1 MKGDKVLLLVASPRG
16 MASTS
21 NSLGDHLLVR
31 LEERGLALK
40 KLCLHPALAD
50 EKKMAELLA
59 AIDACS
65 LLVTAFPLYVDHL
78 PAPLIEL
85 LRQVAE
91 RRQGRQGETRQS
103 LVALV
108 NCGFP
113 ETVHC
118 RPAGDIMRLFSASAG
133 FRFLGCLA
141 MGMGG
146 AIGNRPLAKAGFIVR
161 HQLKA
166 LDQAAGFLAEGKA
179 IPAGVIELAGR
190 PMMPRWFY
198 NWVADRGWKTA
209 AKKHGSTDRLHD
221 TPAATEAKKD

>member
-1 MKGDKVLLLVASPRG
+1 MKGEKVLLLVASPRG

-21 NSLGDHLLVR
+21 NSLGEHVLLK
-31 LEERGLALK
+31 LEERGMAIK
-40 KLCLHPALAD
+40 KLLLYPALAD

-59 AIDACS
+59 AVDACA

-91 RRQGRQGETRQS
+91 RRQGRQVEARQS
-103 LVALV
+103 LAAVV

-118 RPAGDIMRLFSASAG
+118 RPAGDIMRLFSAQAG

-141 MGMGG
+141 LGMGG
-146 AIGNRPLAKAGFIVR
+146 AVGNRPLAKAGFIVR
-161 HQLKA
+161 HQIKA
-166 LDQAAGFLAEGKA
+166 LDKAAAFLAEGKE
-179 IPAGVIELAGR
+179 IPADVIALAGK

-198 NWVADRGWKTA
+198 NWVADRGWKIA
-209 AKKHGSTDRLHD
+209 AKKHGSSGRLHD
-221 TPAATEAKKD
+221 TPYAGETKEN